1 LIKIHKIDYPI
12 RHTVKWKDAP
22 AYKLETM
29 VNINLETFIPLP
41 YIFNIK
47 NSTQLMEDLLDFPF
61 DKDLKF
67 VSFDIE
73 NTYSNITVAE
83 LKKSSRSCA
92 NKTVFTRKL
101 GMKQSKFITS

>member
-1 LIKIHKIDYPI
+1 ML
-12 RHTVKWKDAP
+12 T
-22 AYKLETM
+22 
-29 VNINLETFIPLP
+29 INLETFIPLP

-73 NTYSNITVAE
+73 NTYSNVPVADLTKIIDVMCE
-83 LKKSSRSCA
+83 QNGLYTKTRNEIIQMYNILTKQNYFYYKHLNTYKK
-92 NKTVFTRKL
+92 TE
-101 GMKQSKFITS
+101 